1 MSSIKHRHPI
11 FSLIAPSTAATPPAL
26 RHQGWATDNGD
37 DDDAI
42 PLVRV
47 RSASASSTT
56 DVPSATTTTVATPQ
70 KQPPKKRRAGTWRNV
85 SHGIGG
91 AGNFHLPAALRLLVQ
106 PLLQPKVTMS
116 VGCELWPG
124 ASIASV
130 YQGRAAGAVEPASA
144 SSNGATTPLISH
156 MRSASSSHRYQT
168 IANRRNGNSRQR
180 ESERALSR
188 PHVLPTAPGA
198 AFLSR
203 FRAIALARSLVAPS
217 MMSRNPDAGW
227 RGWDAWDWGRTPG
240 SWFVGIMC
248 VRTNEQHVIVSYAK
262 RRAARLLSSHPQQQ
276 HESRTSRVDAGN
288 YSTE

>member
-203 FRAIALARSLVAPS
+203 FRAIALARSLARRTVHDVQEPGCWMEGMGRLGLGTHARQLVCWNYVRADQRTTCHCFFCEETCGTLAIQPS
-217 MMSRNPDAGW
+217 
-227 RGWDAWDWGRTPG
+227 
-240 SWFVGIMC
+240 
-248 VRTNEQHVIVSYAK
+248 
-262 RRAARLLSSHPQQQ
+262 AA
-276 HESRTSRVDAGN
+276 AA
-288 YSTE
+288 